1 MNLELLEAFHQN
13 YPEAA
18 DGYLERIKK
27 DDGSKD
33 AGCATYAITL
43 QFNRVGSLLAIGC
56 NDGRIE
62 IWDHVTRRISKVL
75 VAHAHPVCSLSWSR
89 DSKKLLSASTDN
101 TVSIWNVL
109 SSACEQTF
117 QFPCPV
123 MKVQFNARKP
133 DQLLVCPMRHA
144 PVVISVPSG
153 APTIIQPEDENDL
166 SIVASYDR
174 RGRYIYTGNSKGKVC
189 IYETKDFQLISSF
202 KSTSAAN
209 AAIKSIE
216 FARRGEYF
224 LLNCAD
230 RVIRVYNCEDAL
242 NANVTDPEPIKKLK
256 DLVTGSHWRKC
267 CFSGDGEYIC
277 AGSMKQ
283 HSIYLWERASGT
295 LVKILHGQKGET
307 LLDVVWH
314 PLRPII
320 VSISNSVTKE
330 QVSIWAQ
337 TQVQNWSAFAP
348 DFKELDENV
357 EYEERESEFDVED
370 EDKMIEEN
378 KNSISLKS
386 LHTKCYNDEEEDV
399 EIDIETMEPVQALLS
414 SDEDGE
420 CEDILMYLSIS
431 PEVDNPDDLSGGEE
445 SVSTQN
451 SERPTTGLSS
461 RKRPDSPSIQS
472 NGPLSKHS
480 KSLDQTHSIPPTVSI
495 HLPGAQSDEVHPLVG
510 SRKPS
515 VKSISGTNH
524 HHHHDSST
532 KLTNQSSLTNSTTY
546 GLNNSRKNNT
556 RQRDRVK
563 SRK

>member
-89 DSKKLLSASTDN
+89 DSKRLLSASTDN

-144 PVVISVPSG
+144 PVVINIPSG
-153 APTIIQPEDENDL
+153 APTIVQPEDENDL

-378 KNSISLKS
+378 KN
-386 LHTKCYNDEEEDV
+386 NDEEEDV

-414 SDEDGE
+414 SDEDEE

-451 SERPTTGLSS
+451 SERPTTGLSN
-461 RKRPDSPSIQS
+461 RKRPDSPSMQS

-480 KSLDQTHSIPPTVSI
+480 KSLDQNQSIPPTVSI

-510 SRKPS
+510 NRKQS

-524 HHHHDSST
+524 HHQHHQHDSST
-532 KLTNQSSLTNSTTY
+532 KLTNQSSTTY
-546 GLNNSRKNNT
+546 GLSNSRKNNT

>member
-386 LHTKCYNDEEEDV
+386 LHTKCCE
-399 EIDIETMEPVQALLS
+399 LS
-414 SDEDGE
+414 Y
-420 CEDILMYLSIS
+420 CFYFPPRSI
-431 PEVDNPDDLSGGEE
+431 
-445 SVSTQN
+445 
-451 SERPTTGLSS
+451 
-461 RKRPDSPSIQS
+461 
-472 NGPLSKHS
+472 
-480 KSLDQTHSIPPTVSI
+480 
-495 HLPGAQSDEVHPLVG
+495 
-510 SRKPS
+510 
-515 VKSISGTNH
+515 
-524 HHHHDSST
+524 
-532 KLTNQSSLTNSTTY
+532 
-546 GLNNSRKNNT
+546 
-556 RQRDRVK
+556 
-563 SRK
+563 

>member
-1 MNLELLEAFHQN
+1 
-13 YPEAA
+13 
-18 DGYLERIKK
+18 
-27 DDGSKD
+27 
-33 AGCATYAITL
+33 
-43 QFNRVGSLLAIGC
+43 
-56 NDGRIE
+56 
-62 IWDHVTRRISKVL
+62 
-75 VAHAHPVCSLSWSR
+75 
-89 DSKKLLSASTDN
+89 
-101 TVSIWNVL
+101 
-109 SSACEQTF
+109 
-117 QFPCPV
+117 

-153 APTIIQPEDENDL
+153 VPTIIQPEDENDL

-174 RGRYIYTGNSKGKVC
+174 RGRHIYTGNSKGKVC
-189 IYETKDFQLISSF
+189 IYETNNFQLVSSF

-378 KNSISLKS
+378 KNQISLKS
-386 LHTKCYNDEEEDV
+386 LHTKCYNDDEEDV

-414 SDEDGE
+414 SDEDEE

-451 SERPTTGLSS
+451 SEKQIGLSN
-461 RKRPDSPSIQS
+461 RKRPDSPSVQS
-472 NGPLSKHS
+472 AGPLSKHS
-480 KSLDQTHSIPPTVSI
+480 KSSDQNQSVPTVSI
-495 HLPGAQSDEVHPLVG
+495 HLPGAETDEVHPLVG

-515 VKSISGTNH
+515 VKLTSTNNNNNH
-524 HHHHDSST
+524 HHHQHDSSSA
-532 KLTNQSSLTNSTTY
+532 KLSNQSTLTNSTGY
-546 GLNNSRKNNT
+546 GLSNSRKSNT
-556 RQRDRVK
+556 RQRDRMK

>member
-89 DSKKLLSASTDN
+89 DSKRLLSASTDN

-144 PVVISVPSG
+144 PVVINIPSG
-153 APTIIQPEDENDL
+153 APTIVQPEDENDL

-256 DLVTGSHWRKC
+256 DLVTGTTPELSLDQPVFGGKTLTSNARYPQ
-267 CFSGDGEYIC
+267 EI
-277 AGSMKQ
+277 KQ
-283 HSIYLWERASGT
+283 NYQPEVRIGKRNLYL
-295 LVKILHGQKGET
+295 
-307 LLDVVWH
+307 
-314 PLRPII
+314 
-320 VSISNSVTKE
+320 SNLFKLNFYS
-330 QVSIWAQ
+330 Q
-337 TQVQNWSAFAP
+337 QNWSAFAP

-378 KNSISLKS
+378 KN
-386 LHTKCYNDEEEDV
+386 NDEEEDV

-414 SDEDGE
+414 SDEDEE

-451 SERPTTGLSS
+451 SERPTTGLSN
-461 RKRPDSPSIQS
+461 RKRPDSPSMQS

-480 KSLDQTHSIPPTVSI
+480 KSLDQNQSIPPTVSI

-510 SRKPS
+510 NRKQS

-524 HHHHDSST
+524 HHQHHQHDSST
-532 KLTNQSSLTNSTTY
+532 KLTNQSSTTY
-546 GLNNSRKNNT
+546 GLSNSRKNNT

>member
-1 MNLELLEAFHQN
+1 
-13 YPEAA
+13 
-18 DGYLERIKK
+18 
-27 DDGSKD
+27 
-33 AGCATYAITL
+33 
-43 QFNRVGSLLAIGC
+43 
-56 NDGRIE
+56 
-62 IWDHVTRRISKVL
+62 
-75 VAHAHPVCSLSWSR
+75 
-89 DSKKLLSASTDN
+89 
-101 TVSIWNVL
+101 
-109 SSACEQTF
+109 
-117 QFPCPV
+117 
-123 MKVQFNARKP
+123 
-133 DQLLVCPMRHA
+133 MRHA

-153 APTIIQPEDENDL
+153 VPTIIQPEDENDL

-174 RGRYIYTGNSKGKVC
+174 RGRHIYTGNSKGKVC
-189 IYETKDFQLISSF
+189 IYDTKDFHLISSF

-242 NANVTDPEPIKKLK
+242 NANNADPEPIKKLK

-370 EDKMIEEN
+370 EDKQIEEN
-378 KNSISLKS
+378 KN
-386 LHTKCYNDEEEDV
+386 NDDQEDV

-414 SDEDGE
+414 SDEDEE
-420 CEDILMYLSIS
+420 CQDILMYLSIS

-451 SERPTTGLSS
+451 SERPTGVGN
-461 RKRPDSPSIQS
+461 RKRPDSASIRSTEPST
-472 NGPLSKHS
+472 KHS
-480 KSLDQTHSIPPTVSI
+480 KSSDPSHSIPTVSV
-495 HLPGAQSDEVHPLVG
+495 HLPGAQTDEVHPLVS

-515 VKSISGTNH
+515 VKSLSGS
-524 HHHHDSST
+524 HDSSA
-532 KLTNQSSLTNSTTY
+532 KPGHQSALSNSASY
-546 GLNNSRKNNT
+546 GLSNSRKGTT

>member
-43 QFNRVGSLLAIGC
+43 QFNRIGSLLAIGC

-62 IWDHVTRRISKVL
+62 IWDHVTRRISKIL
-75 VAHAHPVCSLSWSR
+75 VAHSHPVCSLSWSR
-89 DSKKLLSASTDN
+89 DSRKLLSASTDN
-101 TVSIWNVL
+101 TVSIWDVL

-123 MKVQFNARKP
+123 MKVQFNARKRE
-133 DQLLVCPMRHA
+133 QFLVCPMRHA
-144 PVVISVPSG
+144 PVVITVPSG
-153 APTIIQPEDENDL
+153 VPTIIQPEDENDF
-166 SIVASYDR
+166 SVVASYDR

-189 IYETKDFQLISSF
+189 IYDTTDFQLISSF

-242 NANVTDPEPIKKLK
+242 NGSTADPEPIKKLK

-357 EYEERESEFDVED
+357 EYEERESEFDMDD
-370 EDKMIEEN
+370 EDKQIEES
-378 KNSISLKS
+378 KN
-386 LHTKCYNDEEEDV
+386 NNEEEDI
-399 EIDIETMEPVQALLS
+399 EIDIETIEPVQTLLS
-414 SDEDGE
+414 SDEDEE

-451 SERPTTGLSS
+451 SERPNGGGGGQKKPGDT
-461 RKRPDSPSIQS
+461 RP
-472 NGPLSKHS
+472 NELASKNSLHS
-480 KSLDQTHSIPPTVSI
+480 TVPTVPI
-495 HLPGAQSDEVHPLVG
+495 HLPGAPTDEVHPLVS
-510 SRKPS
+510 SRKAPM
-515 VKSISGTNH
+515 KSLSGS
-524 HHHHDSST
+524 HHDAST
-532 KLTNQSSLTNSTTY
+532 KHSSSSSSSNGQAGLTSNTTTGY
-546 GLNNSRKNNT
+546 GLSSNSRKTSTT

-563 SRK
+563 SRR